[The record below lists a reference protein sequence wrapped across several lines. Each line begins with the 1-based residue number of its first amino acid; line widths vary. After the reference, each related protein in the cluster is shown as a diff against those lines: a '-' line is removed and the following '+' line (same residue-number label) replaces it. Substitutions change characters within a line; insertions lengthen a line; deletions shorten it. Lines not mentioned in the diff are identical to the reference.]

1 MRTEAVL
8 ALQVGVGIAYSRGLG
23 SVGERGGLAL
33 GLGLGTLVAEVV
45 LAAML
50 FRNTVLSS
58 LVLPAQLTSRA
69 PQSRLCGGIMR
80 AALQRMNGGEEYE
93 PWAEAE
99 AMKES
104 FLAAVGASFEELTL
118 SAVDGTAISA
128 AVWHNPR
135 AAAPERWVVFSCPNG
150 QQWEMIVFALA
161 HFATA
166 LGAHFVAFNYRGVGA
181 SGGAARRAD
190 DLVLDLQAVLDWL
203 AHARGALPSQILLHG
218 HSLGGGVALQV
229 CRRRCEAGLPPIAV
243 LHDRSFSSIGAVV
256 RRHPFVQRSCGTP
269 APAAL
274 CAIFGVGCGLLALLL
289 WPRRVGRPHL
299 VLRLAAGAGLGHLV
313 GDAVPTALKLLGLT
327 DEGPVLPFASVSAGG
342 WAPGERSV
350 HAAGVG
356 AAWLSVTT
364 ALGMGLPAQ
373 YIGAVEWIVATGVLG
388 AAVGTHTD
396 LLERAAPHIV
406 KQLGWE
412 LDSVECWRVLSA
424 HATAGGSESAGQQRE
439 MMSIEAAVDQ
449 GLSTDSFDLAPN
461 VAANDRRKVDPAVFE
476 MQRIMARDSV
486 DFDTAR
492 VLYNKQKMREAGICP
507 ETGLPLD
514 PKALTSLDQSSVGRE
529 KQEPGLGGVEGAAAA
544 AQSEGAGPSSAVTPS
559 SGGAARL
566 PVALVFHRGDGMIPV
581 AASLCAALK
590 VDKTLAAPAATFE
603 LKQRGSEVNAH
614 MYPLHTDEEEWAQV
628 LACARRLLTA
638 SGT

>member
-23 SVGERGGLAL
+23 SVGDRGGLAL

-93 PWAEAE
+93 PWAEAQ

-135 AAAPERWVVFSCPNG
+135 AAAPERWIVFSCPNG

-166 LGAHFVAFNYRGVGA
+166 LGAHFVAFNYRGVGG

-243 LHDRSFSSIGAVV
+243 LHDRSFSSIGEVV
-256 RRHPFVQRSCGTP
+256 RRHPFVRRSCGTP

-274 CAIFGVGCGLLALLL
+274 CAIVGVGCGLLALLL

-313 GDAVPTALKLLGLT
+313 GDAVPTALKLLGLA
-327 DEGPVLPFASVSAGG
+327 DDGPVLPFASVTAGG
-342 WAPGERSV
+342 WALGERSV
-350 HAAGVG
+350 SAVGVG

-373 YIGAVEWIVATGVLG
+373 YIGAVEWIVGAGVLG

-396 LLERAAPHIV
+396 LLEKAAPHIV

-412 LDSVECWRVLSA
+412 LDSAECWRVLSA
-424 HATAGGSESAGQQRE
+424 HATAGGSESGQQRE
-439 MMSIEAAVDQ
+439 MMSIEAAVDK

-461 VAANDRRKVDPAVFE
+461 VA
-476 MQRIMARDSV
+476 S
-486 DFDTAR
+486 
-492 VLYNKQKMREAGICP
+492 EAP
-507 ETGLPLD
+507 
-514 PKALTSLDQSSVGRE
+514 S
-529 KQEPGLGGVEGAAAA
+529 
-544 AQSEGAGPSSAVTPS
+544 GP
-559 SGGAARL
+559 RC
-566 PVALVFHRGDGMIPV
+566 F
-581 AASLCAALK
+581 
-590 VDKTLAAPAATFE
+590 
-603 LKQRGSEVNAH
+603 
-614 MYPLHTDEEEWAQV
+614 
-628 LACARRLLTA
+628 
-638 SGT
+638 